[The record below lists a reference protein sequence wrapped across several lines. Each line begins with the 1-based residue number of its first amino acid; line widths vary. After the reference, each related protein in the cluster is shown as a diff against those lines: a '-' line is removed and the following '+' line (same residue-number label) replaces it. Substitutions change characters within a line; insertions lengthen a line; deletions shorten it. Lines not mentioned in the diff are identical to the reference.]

1 MEADEPKLEN
11 RLQTGAQPAAIP
23 FFDHQSVVRII
34 ANNNYNNIR

>member
-1 MEADEPKLEN
+1 MEADDRKLEN

-23 FFDHQSVVRII
+23 FDHQRIVRII